1 MCPRGYQYVDACL
14 CSYCREGQ
22 PLRGEYWEKWIEET
36 VALKEELNI
45 QFPQAHAYWTIGEG
59 FLPDRTRSDG
69 ELGEELMRRSVL
81 AAEALGVKWMV
92 VHPYSMSRHGGYDY
106 RGSYKYNVEYWKRWG
121 EFYAEH
127 NVGMAIENMNRPT
140 HYGSAQRN
148 C

>member
-1 MCPRGYQYVDACL
+1 MKLATSTNIMDADCDRPYRIPVDVSARACARAGYQYVDACL

-92 VHPYSMSRHGGYDY
+92 VNP
-106 RGSYKYNVEYWKRWG
+106 
-121 EFYAEH
+121 
-127 NVGMAIENMNRPT
+127 
-140 HYGSAQRN
+140 
-148 C
+148 